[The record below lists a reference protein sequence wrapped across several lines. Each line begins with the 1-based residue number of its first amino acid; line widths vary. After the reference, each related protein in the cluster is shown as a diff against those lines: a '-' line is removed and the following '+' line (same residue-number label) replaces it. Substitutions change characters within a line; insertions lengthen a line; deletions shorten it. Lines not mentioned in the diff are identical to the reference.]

1 MANKKTTRIKEKSAP
16 SALPAEQ
23 LQELEMILDRLQ
35 VQDPQGKTLDGYL
48 ESLRTVL
55 SSKENIVL
63 VLLERLSKQPSQV
76 GFRVLSALGDLFHSS
91 LC

>member
-1 MANKKTTRIKEKSAP
+1 
-16 SALPAEQ
+16 
-23 LQELEMILDRLQ
+23 MILDRLQ

-48 ESLRTVL
+48 QSLRTVL

-76 GFRVLSALGDLFHSS
+76 GFRVFSALGDLFQGKELSPCRQTGRIPLPAGRICS
-91 LC
+91 GRRSGWGS